1 VNRYVADTM
10 ALVLRLERRKMPIS
24 AKEKFEEAENGQA
37 EILIPAMVFSELGY
51 LAENNRIDTDLQE
64 AQKYLDNHQHIK
76 EQPLTL
82 EHVKTAFEIDDIPEL
97 HDRLIAAVG
106 KQLDA
111 EIITNDPEIQSS
123 VMVKTIWK

>member
-1 VNRYVADTM
+1 
-10 ALVLRLERRKMPIS
+10 MPIS